1 MTHPAPRRSL
11 STCAPEWAAVEFD
24 PMLAGF
30 VLTVLLVASL
40 LALVTALC
48 SSVTPLAV
56 GLGRPSRGPVLRFG
70 ADTFAFRN
78 DSRIHHRGKPDLY
91 ANWCFVMARAVVQ
104 FQRFARF
111 EPGGPRLSAAEY
123 TALVRRITRLA
134 PWRAPL
140 PLVERVV
147 VPGYAALHEL
157 TREQED
163 AVKAGLPRRF
173 WTLLHWTNW
182 RMVFPH
188 PRSQQER
195 VAAEVVSEL
204 QAGRP
209 AQLLV
214 TDFPRICFNH
224 SVLVFDYRVS
234 EPNTVDFIV
243 YDPNDP
249 TVPGVVRFDR
259 LDRRYRPAPLCGVNV
274 PHFRAFRMYGSPL
287 L

>member
-1 MTHPAPRRSL
+1 
-11 STCAPEWAAVEFD
+11 
-24 PMLAGF
+24 MLVGF
-30 VLTVLLVASL
+30 VLTVFLVPSF
-40 LALVTALC
+40 LALVTAVC
-48 SSVTPLAV
+48 ASVNPLAV
-56 GLGRPSRGPVLRFG
+56 GLGRPSPGPALRFG
-70 ADTFAFRN
+70 VDTFAFRN

-91 ANWCFVMARAVVQ
+91 ANWCFVLGRAVVQ

-111 EPGGPRLSAAEY
+111 EPGGPRLSPTEY

-134 PWRAPL
+134 PWRPPL
-140 PLVERVV
+140 PPAQRVV
-147 VPGYAALHEL
+147 VPGYAGLHEL
-157 TREQED
+157 TREQEA
-163 AVKAGLPRRF
+163 AVKAGLPGRL

-195 VAAEVVSEL
+195 VAAEIVSEL

-209 AQLLV
+209 AQLLI
-214 TDFPRICFNH
+214 TDFPHIEFNH
-224 SVLVFDYRVS
+224 SVLVFDYRVN

-243 YDPNDP
+243 FDPNDP
-249 TVPGVVRFDR
+249 AVPGVVRFDR

-274 PHFRAFRMYGSPL
+274 PHFRAFRMYCSPL

>member
-1 MTHPAPRRSL
+1 
-11 STCAPEWAAVEFD
+11 
-24 PMLAGF
+24 MLVAF
-30 VLTVLLVASL
+30 VLTVLLVPSF
-40 LALVTALC
+40 LALVTAVC
-48 SSVTPLAV
+48 SSVSPLVV
-56 GLGRPSRGPVLRFG
+56 GLGRPWPGPALRFG
-70 ADTFAFRN
+70 VDTPAFRN

-91 ANWCFVMARAVVQ
+91 ANWCFVLGRAVVQ

-111 EPGGPRLSAAEY
+111 EPGGPRLAPAEY
-123 TALVRRITRLA
+123 AALVRRITRRA

-140 PLVERVV
+140 PPAQRIV
-147 VPGYAALHEL
+147 VPGYAGLHEL
-157 TREQED
+157 TREQEA
-163 AVKAGLPRRF
+163 AVKAGLPGRLLG
-173 WTLLHWTNW
+173 LLHWTNW

-195 VAAEVVSEL
+195 VAAEIVSEL
-204 QAGRP
+204 QVGRP

-214 TDFPRICFNH
+214 TDFPRIEFNH

-234 EPNTVDFIV
+234 GPNTVDFIV

-274 PHFRAFRMYGSPL
+274 PHFRAFRMYCSPL